1 MREQALGSR
10 EAGATTT
17 SGIEE
22 GFANI
27 AAVQSLGGEG
37 RQRERFARESW
48 ASFGAF
54 RRFVLTLILLPG
66 LFRRFGV
73 EKPDERPS

>member
-1 MREQALGSR
+1 MRAQALGSR

-27 AAVQSLGGEG
+27 LAVQSLGSEAHQ
-37 RQRERFARESW
+37 RQRFARESW

-54 RRFVLTLILLPG
+54 RRLVFT
-66 LFRRFGV
+66 
-73 EKPDERPS
+73 PDPRDRLRERCPPSR